1 MDSKIKLKKNF
12 LWSLIL
18 FFLLFPIFH
27 FELLL
32 NTSDYI
38 KLDFYENLGC
48 IDSKNDILRDQN
60 LKNYEIEFKKN
71 EISIFPETYNL
82 ICLGRVSYK
91 NLPNNKFA
99 EFSRKP
105 VLEVY
110 QASSNI
116 FSLFIFLAV
125 IPSLVL
131 FLLKLTKN
139 SRLTFYVLV
148 LSINLTVL
156 NISII
161 PSNLIYLINIS
172 IPFFLMFE
180 IFNYSKTKKID
191 NLNNFIGNE
200 VSNKRVK
207 FALVIIFFVMYLR
220 VFIDI
225 FNTRYT
231 IGYYFINYNHGLI
244 SKGIFGNLFFNLP
257 YSNEVRVFLVNLFI
271 SFIYLLI
278 ILLTIRVFTTE
289 KQNYISYFLLFS
301 PTFLIFPLNV
311 SFFRISSFGNPEI
324 FGILSFLIFT
334 LFIKNGNKIY
344 YSFAVIIFG
353 VSALSHEV
361 NLFIIIF
368 ILFALLEKFNF
379 VTVVKLLFPF
389 LIISI
394 LVSFMWISS
403 SELSYEV
410 AGKICD
416 DLESLEIRD
425 NICLGAVSTFTQDY
439 INKGTSYYD
448 NRLHFNWFTSDQLPY
463 TTYIIVYI
471 LGLAPL
477 FNYIKEKKYSV
488 YILLS
493 TLLFGFILIKAS
505 DWGRFFYLFFSCIYI
520 YYFIKKDKSNKKI
533 NFKLLI
539 LFFVYVTTWK
549 SAPCCSINLF
559 EIENFIYNFLH
570 IQILNIYF
578 VLRKIK
584 NET

>member
-1 MDSKIKLKKNF
+1 MVEEKKFKKIF

-18 FFLLFPIFH
+18 IFLLIQIFQ
-27 FELLL
+27 FELIF

-38 KLDFYENLGC
+38 NLDVYENLGC
-48 IDSKNDILRDQN
+48 VDSKNDILRDQN

-71 EISIFPETYNL
+71 EISIFPQTYNL
-82 ICLGRVSYK
+82 VCLGRVSYK
-91 NLPNNKFA
+91 KLPENKFA
-99 EFSRKP
+99 DFSRKP

-110 QASSNI
+110 QASSYR
-116 FSLFIFLAV
+116 FSLLIFLAV
-125 IPSLVL
+125 IPSLFL

-139 SRLTFYVLV
+139 SRLPFYVLV

-161 PSNLIYLINIS
+161 PSNIIYLINSS
-172 IPFFLMFE
+172 IPFFLLFE
-180 IFNYSKTKKID
+180 IYNFSKSKKID
-191 NLNNFIGNE
+191 YLNNFIGNE
-200 VSNKRVK
+200 ENNKK
-207 FALVIIFFVMYLR
+207 LQFALVILFLVMYLR

-231 IGYYFINYNHGLI
+231 IGYYFISYNHGFI

-278 ILLTIRVFTTE
+278 ILLTIKVFTSE

-324 FGILSFLIFT
+324 FGILSFLIFI
-334 LFIKNGNKIY
+334 LFIKNDNKIY
-344 YSFAVIIFG
+344 YAIAVISYG
-353 VSALSHEV
+353 VAALSHEV

-389 LIISI
+389 LIISM

-410 AGKICD
+410 ASKICE

-463 TTYIIVYI
+463 TTYLIAYI
-471 LGLAPL
+471 LGLVPL

-493 TLLFGFILIKAS
+493 TLFFGFILIKAS

-520 YYFIKKDKSNKKI
+520 YYFIKENKSNKKI

-539 LFFVYVTTWK
+539 LFFVYVTAWK
-549 SAPCCSINLF
+549 SAPCCSVNLF
-559 EIENFIYNFLH
+559 EIENFIYNNLH

-584 NET
+584 YES

>member
-1 MDSKIKLKKNF
+1 MVEEKKFKKIF

-18 FFLLFPIFH
+18 IFLLIPIFQ
-27 FELLL
+27 FELIF

-38 KLDFYENLGC
+38 NLDVYENLGC
-48 IDSKNDILRDQN
+48 VDSKNDILRDQN

-71 EISIFPETYNL
+71 EISIFPQTYNL
-82 ICLGRVSYK
+82 VCLGRVSYK
-91 NLPNNKFA
+91 KLPENKFA
-99 EFSRKP
+99 DFSRKP

-110 QASSNI
+110 QASSYR
-116 FSLFIFLAV
+116 FSLLIFLAV
-125 IPSLVL
+125 IPSLFL

-139 SRLTFYVLV
+139 SRLPFYVLV

-161 PSNLIYLINIS
+161 PSNIIYLINSS
-172 IPFFLMFE
+172 IPFFLLFE
-180 IFNYSKTKKID
+180 IYNFSKSKKID
-191 NLNNFIGNE
+191 YLNNFIGNE
-200 VSNKRVK
+200 ENNKK
-207 FALVIIFFVMYLR
+207 LQFALVILFLVMYLR

-231 IGYYFINYNHGLI
+231 IGYYFISYNHGFI

-278 ILLTIRVFTTE
+278 ILLTIKVFTSE

-324 FGILSFLIFT
+324 FGILSFLIFI
-334 LFIKNGNKIY
+334 LFIKNDNKIY
-344 YSFAVIIFG
+344 YAIAVISYG
-353 VSALSHEV
+353 VAALSHEV

-389 LIISI
+389 LIISM

-410 AGKICD
+410 ASKICE

-463 TTYIIVYI
+463 TTYLIAYI
-471 LGLAPL
+471 LGLVPL
-477 FNYIKEKKYSV
+477 FNYIKEKIFSLYFVKY
-488 YILLS
+488 
-493 TLLFGFILIKAS
+493 TFFGFILIKAS

-520 YYFIKKDKSNKKI
+520 YYFIKENKSNKKI

-539 LFFVYVTTWK
+539 LFFVYVTAWK
-549 SAPCCSINLF
+549 SAPCCSVNLF
-559 EIENFIYNFLH
+559 EIENFIYNNLH

-584 NET
+584 YES

>member
-1 MDSKIKLKKNF
+1 M
-12 LWSLIL
+12 
-18 FFLLFPIFH
+18 
-27 FELLL
+27 
-32 NTSDYI
+32 
-38 KLDFYENLGC
+38 
-48 IDSKNDILRDQN
+48 
-60 LKNYEIEFKKN
+60 
-71 EISIFPETYNL
+71 
-82 ICLGRVSYK
+82 CLGRVSYK
-91 NLPNNKFA
+91 KLPENKFA
-99 EFSRKP
+99 DFSRKP

-110 QASSNI
+110 QASSYR
-116 FSLFIFLAV
+116 FSLLIFLAV
-125 IPSLVL
+125 IPSLFL

-139 SRLTFYVLV
+139 SRLPFYVLV

-161 PSNLIYLINIS
+161 PSNIIYLINSS
-172 IPFFLMFE
+172 IPFFLLFE
-180 IFNYSKTKKID
+180 IYNFSKSKKID
-191 NLNNFIGNE
+191 YLNNFIGNE
-200 VSNKRVK
+200 ENNKK
-207 FALVIIFFVMYLR
+207 LQFALVILFLVMYLR

-231 IGYYFINYNHGLI
+231 IGYYFISYNHGFI

-257 YSNEVRVFLVNLFI
+257 YSKEVRVFLVNLFI

-278 ILLTIRVFTTE
+278 ILLTIKVFTSE

-301 PTFLIFPLNV
+301 PTFLSFPLNV

-324 FGILSFLIFT
+324 FGILSFLIFI
-334 LFIKNGNKIY
+334 LFIKNDNKIY
-344 YSFAVIIFG
+344 YAIAVISYG
-353 VSALSHEV
+353 VAALSHEV

-389 LIISI
+389 LIISM

-410 AGKICD
+410 ASKICE

-463 TTYIIVYI
+463 TTYLIAYI
-471 LGLAPL
+471 LGLVPL

-493 TLLFGFILIKAS
+493 TLFLDLF
-505 DWGRFFYLFFSCIYI
+505 
-520 YYFIKKDKSNKKI
+520 
-533 NFKLLI
+533 
-539 LFFVYVTTWK
+539 
-549 SAPCCSINLF
+549 
-559 EIENFIYNFLH
+559 
-570 IQILNIYF
+570 
-578 VLRKIK
+578 
-584 NET
+584 